1 MGKKID
7 GFVLSVLTAAVIYL
21 YFYRACGNHAAA
33 FLLSGLCV
41 LLLCRLL
48 HKTAV
53 LFRENKWIKRRR
65 MRRQT
70 GSTLM
75 QLACA
80 DASEAESTVA
90 ALLQK
95 GYGSQFP
102 LELVQMHPS
111 SLLSAERI
119 FEIWKKHRDEE
130 RLVLCATC
138 SCSAE
143 NRMLCKSLKQPQL
156 ALLDA
161 EALSQLIAEHPEDV
175 FVQEDAPGRRKLR
188 FAHIAAL
195 LLRRKNAPRCLVFS
209 ISMLLLYLMSANF
222 FYLIAAMFLLFV
234 ALASLRRVSRPA
246 KLF

>member
-7 GFVLSVLTAAVIYL
+7 GFVLSVLAAAVLYL
-21 YFYRACGNHAAA
+21 YFYRASGNHAVSFVLA
-33 FLLSGLCV
+33 GLCFV
-41 LLLCRLL
+41 LVRRLF
-48 HKTAV
+48 HKTAA
-53 LFRENKWIKRRR
+53 LFRENKWIKRRH

-80 DASEAESTVA
+80 NAAYAEQTVA
-90 ALLQK
+90 VLLQK
-95 GYGSQFP
+95 GYGCQYP
-102 LELVQMHPS
+102 LEIVQMHPS
-111 SLLSAERI
+111 SQLSTEII
-119 FEIWKKHRDEE
+119 FEIWKKHQGEE

-138 SCSAE
+138 NCSTE
-143 NRMLCKSLKQPQL
+143 NRILCKSLKQPQL

-161 EALSQLIAEHPEDV
+161 EAISQLIAEHPENV
-175 FVQEDAPGRRKLR
+175 FVQEDAPRRRKMQFSR
-188 FAHIAAL
+188 IAAL
-195 LLRRKNAPRCLVFS
+195 IIRRKNAPRCLMFS
-209 ISMLLLYLMSANF
+209 LPMLLLYLMSANI